1 MIRDF
6 SLDFV
11 KAIAI
16 LAVIW
21 GHIST
26 PLGTFIFSW
35 HMPAFFLAGG
45 VLLVRKYNGREEFD
59 IFSIND
65 LMKYGKYYL
74 LFGIIG
80 IIAYYAKSILLHREV
95 ENIVRLAINFFVYM
109 DMPHNAQHYGFV
121 LWFLPA
127 YFWSKLITRLYIKV
141 KLKCTTFMCWIY
153 LVLLF
158 ALGEML
164 IICHNLYAE
173 FYILGIPEG
182 IVCSIWMIAGT
193 ECGKL
198 LEYMKNRKLIFN
210 WIICICVIL
219 IFANILHIPH
229 LNLGGYFAENIFVN
243 LIWSSAFFVLIY
255 LTGEIC
261 CKKLPDCLK
270 NIINWL
276 SVNSIY
282 LMAFHVYTNNVAHE
296 VLQRV
301 SCNIWQINVIL
312 SYIILFAMIFIIR
325 FFYDKWITL
334 KS

>member
-1 MIRDF
+1 MGAYFDTIRY
-6 SLDFV
+6 
-11 KAIAI
+11 IY
-16 LAVIW
+16 
-21 GHIST
+21 
-26 PLGTFIFSW
+26 FSW

-109 DMPHNAQHYGFV
+109 DMPHNTQHYGFV

-127 YFWSKLITRLYIKV
+127 YFWSKLITRLYIKA
-141 KLKCTTFMCWIY
+141 KLKCTTFMCWVY

-158 ALGEML
+158 ALGEII

-173 FYILGIPEG
+173 FYILGIAEG

-210 WIICICVIL
+210 WIICIYAIF
-219 IFANILHIPH
+219 IFANILHIPQ
-229 LNLGGYFAENIFVN
+229 LNLGGYFAENIFLN
-243 LIWSSAFFVLIY
+243 LIWSSAFFCFIY

-261 CKKLPDCLK
+261 CKKLPDYLK
-270 NIINWL
+270 NLINWL
-276 SVNSIY
+276 SANSIY
-282 LMAFHVYTNNVAHE
+282 LMAFMYIQICSTRSITTGVMQY
-296 VLQRV
+296 
-301 SCNIWQINVIL
+301 WQINVVL
-312 SYIILFAMIFIIR
+312 SYIILFAMIFIFR
-325 FFYDKWITL
+325 FSYDKWITL